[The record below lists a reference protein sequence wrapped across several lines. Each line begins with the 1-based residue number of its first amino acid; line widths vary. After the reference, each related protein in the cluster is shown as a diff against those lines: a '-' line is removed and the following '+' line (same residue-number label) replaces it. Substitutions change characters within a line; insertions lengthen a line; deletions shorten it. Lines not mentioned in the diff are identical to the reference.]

1 MLYPLPSVLVTVADK
16 EGNDNVLTVAWT
28 GTVCSDP
35 AMVYVSVRPSRYSHH
50 MIKETGEFVINLTT
64 EELAY
69 ATDYCGVKSGKDE
82 DKFKN
87 ASLTKEPAKY
97 VNAPLI
103 KESPVN
109 IECQVTDVVPCGSHD
124 MFVAKVLCVHAD
136 KKYMDENGTFSLEK
150 AKPIVYSHGWY
161 YGLGRKIGKFGYSVI
176 KKKAAK
182 KRYRKN
188 K

>member
-1 MLYPLPSVLVTVADK
+1 MSKEIWRPGNMLYPLPSVLVTVADD

-82 DKFKN
+82 DKF
-87 ASLTKEPAKY
+87 LTAG
-97 VNAPLI
+97 I
-103 KESPVN
+103 
-109 IECQVTDVVPCGSHD
+109 
-124 MFVAKVLCVHAD
+124 MVLV
-136 KKYMDENGTFSLEK
+136 KK
-150 AKPIVYSHGWY
+150 
-161 YGLGRKIGKFGYSVI
+161 
-176 KKKAAK
+176 
-182 KRYRKN
+182 
-188 K
+188 

>member
-1 MLYPLPSVLVTVADK
+1 MSKEIWRPGNMLYPLPSVLVTVADD

-87 ASLTKEPAKY
+87 ASLTKEPRY
-97 VNAPLI
+97 VCG
-103 KESPVN
+103 ESTLRTRGQK
-109 IECQVTDVVPCGSHD
+109 I
-124 MFVAKVLCVHAD
+124 
-136 KKYMDENGTFSLEK
+136 Y
-150 AKPIVYSHGWY
+150 
-161 YGLGRKIGKFGYSVI
+161 GRKWNI
-176 KKKAAK
+176 
-182 KRYRKN
+182 
-188 K
+188 